1 MRRYAPALWAA
12 TSAALLA
19 LMLAPVFGTPTRAA
33 PAANITGTPT
43 EAPTNTPVPPT
54 ETPVPGAPTNTPL
67 PGGPTETPLPGGPT
81 NTPVPGA
88 PTNTPVP
95 GVPTET
101 PVPTSTGGV
110 LPPPPPEDDDDS
122 PRETPDVAVFK
133 QVDDDS
139 VKPGDELTYT
149 INVINR
155 GTGGATDVVVTDTM
169 PEGTEILGVSA
180 SRGDVSQSGRS
191 VTVTIGNLGAGE
203 TVTVVIRARVTA
215 PAASSTLRNNAA
227 AESGN
232 GAQRLRVETSVDVS
246 LELTPTPELT
256 PLPRSAPLPQQ
267 APQGNARLPRT
278 GTLFADVS
286 DFAVL
291 MVLAAAAL
299 FSLSMAA
306 RSYVGRRRS

>member
-1 MRRYAPALWAA
+1 
-12 TSAALLA
+12 
-19 LMLAPVFGTPTRAA
+19 
-33 PAANITGTPT
+33 
-43 EAPTNTPVPPT
+43 
-54 ETPVPGAPTNTPL
+54 
-67 PGGPTETPLPGGPT
+67 
-81 NTPVPGA
+81 
-88 PTNTPVP
+88 
-95 GVPTET
+95 
-101 PVPTSTGGV
+101 VPTSTGGV
-110 LPPPPPEDDDDS
+110 IPPPPEDDDDS

-169 PEGTEILGVSA
+169 PEGTEILGVNA
-180 SRGDVSQSGRS
+180 SRGDVSQNGRS

-215 PAASSTLRNNAA
+215 PAASGSLRNNAA
-227 AESGN
+227 VESGN
-232 GAQRLRVETSVDVS
+232 GAGRVRVETSVNVT

-256 PLPRSAPLPQQ
+256 PAPRSAPLPQQ
-267 APQGNARLPRT
+267 PQDSAQVTRRLPRT

-306 RSYVGRRRS
+306 RSYVARRRS